1 MIRSS
6 KGETVQREI
15 EDVMAQMLATGE
27 ICLAGQNAAG
37 EDLLIPS
44 AKAVVRVT
52 CEHLQDALE
61 QADRLRRNFT
71 YTEQRDLLTRVR
83 QLYQALASSEEAEA

>member
-6 KGETVQREI
+6 KGNTIQCKI

-37 EDLLIPS
+37 EDLLMPS
-44 AKAVVRVT
+44 AKAVVRAT
-52 CEHLQDALE
+52 CEHLQDALN
-61 QADRLRRNFT
+61 QADCLQRNFT
-71 YTEQRDLLTRVR
+71 YTEQRDLLIHVR
-83 QLYQALASSEEAEA
+83 QLYQALAASEEQEA